1 MSKKFLGISVVVV
14 LLLSILVSQEA
25 LAVGLKVYVTLT
37 HSSTGS
43 TELCVKSSNQ
53 QLGCKTINLSGLA
66 SPLTSGPWTFGDN
79 VIPVGGQFQ
88 ACLNS
93 GSGPLKCVSGTNG
106 VAKSP
111 EYVSL
116 TVPSGTTSSV
126 KTDYRAACNLV
137 ADALYY
143 PCSEYL
149 TNDGSLT
156 REGKRAFD
164 CIKNGFI
171 LGVGG
176 LAITEF
182 NLPFVIAALGLLA
195 GFTDCENVVHLDK
208 LSGALGTVNEVLT
221 LKSSLG
227 I

>member
-1 MSKKFLGISVVVV
+1 
-14 LLLSILVSQEA
+14 
-25 LAVGLKVYVTLT
+25 
-37 HSSTGS
+37 
-43 TELCVKSSNQ
+43 
-53 QLGCKTINLSGLA
+53 
-66 SPLTSGPWTFGDN
+66 LTSGPWTFGDN

-93 GSGPLKCVSGTNG
+93 GSGALKC
-106 VAKSP
+106 P

-137 ADALYY
+137 AGALYY

-171 LGVGG
+171 LSVGG

-182 NLPFVIAALGLLA
+182 NLPFVITALGLLA
-195 GFTDCENVVHLDK
+195 GLTDCEK
-208 LSGALGTVNEVLT
+208 
-221 LKSSLG
+221 
-227 I
+227 